1 MRYIL
6 LILALAIVYIVLA
19 RSSSIAPAKTAI
31 TESMEAANPQ
41 SATGTA
47 PAPHTN
53 AFKAPLDR
61 THEVLDT
68 VRKQK
73 SADQF

>member
-41 SATGTA
+41 PAAGA
-47 PAPHTN
+47 PATAHTN

-61 THEVLDT
+61 THAVLDQ
-68 VRKQK
+68 VRTQK
-73 SADQF
+73 AADQF